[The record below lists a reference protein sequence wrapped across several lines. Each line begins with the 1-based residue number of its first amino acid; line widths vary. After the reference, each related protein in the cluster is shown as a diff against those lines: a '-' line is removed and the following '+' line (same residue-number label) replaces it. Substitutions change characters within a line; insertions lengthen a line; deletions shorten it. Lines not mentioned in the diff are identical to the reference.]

1 MSRERAKKGGKMQR
15 PLNLHQV
22 SGIILTIGTA
32 QYLLFMFLAQA
43 FTPDYSMATNDI
55 SSLGNGPAG
64 LLYDISTF
72 LVGLAILACGIFLSL
87 GSIRD
92 GKRIGLLLGVM
103 MSILGTAVG
112 LGGIFPEGTPTHQQ
126 VGVVG
131 FLLSGVCAITS
142 AALQKKWWAAFSILM
157 GFISISMGVLTQL
170 PGNNVS
176 LPIADGIKERIVLYP
191 IFLWALVFGL
201 QRTLSKQSHSSKG

>member
-1 MSRERAKKGGKMQR
+1 MQR
-15 PLNLHQV
+15 PLNLRQV

-32 QYLLFMFLAQA
+32 QYILFMFTTQA

-64 LLYDISTF
+64 LLYNTSTF
-72 LVGLAILACGIFLSL
+72 LVGLAILGCGIFVFLD
-87 GSIRD
+87 GIRD

-112 LGGIFPEGTPTHQQ
+112 LGGIFPEGTQTHLQ
-126 VGVVG
+126 VGVVS

-157 GFISISMGVLTQL
+157 GFISISMGALTQL

-176 LPIADGIKERIVLYP
+176 LPIADGIKERIALYP

-201 QRTLSKQSHSSKG
+201 QRTLSKHSHVSKKNASDSL